1 MRRYEG
7 VLPLGSLSVEPH
19 EVSVL
24 VSCRLTRLRVFVYL
38 ISFAWLNYHLNFDA
52 FMMVDSIET
61 LCRKMTLT
69 EGEKVGITISEDE
82 TADLCL
88 KSGRYLIG
96 RLMSDRRIPK
106 EAFWTQMSQLWKIL
120 DCVAFKEIH
129 DNLWLIEFSN
139 ENNKNRDK
147 EGLLWLF
154 NRTVFV
160 LKEVEDSIPP
170 TQMDFTQSLFWVQV
184 HNMPVICMN
193 REVGHRIRATM
204 GMVEEVDVTRDGVG
218 WDAACSFGSTLI

>member
-1 MRRYEG
+1 MQK
-7 VLPLGSLSVEPH
+7 
-19 EVSVL
+19 
-24 VSCRLTRLRVFVYL
+24 
-38 ISFAWLNYHLNFDA
+38 D
-52 FMMVDSIET
+52 DS
-61 LCRKMTLT
+61 
-69 EGEKVGITISEDE
+69 ISEDE
-82 TADLCL
+82 TADLRL

-106 EAFWTQMSQLWKIL
+106 EAFWTQMSQQWKIL
-120 DCVAFKEIH
+120 DCVAFEEIH

-139 ENNKNRDK
+139 ENDKNKDK

-154 NRTVFV
+154 DRTVFV

-170 TQMDFTQSLFWVQV
+170 TQMDFTQSRFWVQV

-218 WDAACSFGSTLI
+218 WGHCLQLWVNIDLTKPLDRGRALHLNGKSIWVTFKYEKMPQLCYACGRIYHASTSCKGSKGFRLNEEVPAKQ